1 MSKGYSLFDEINR
14 KLYFRRDVEF
24 TENNFGQR
32 QAMTTESD
40 QKGEEWKKKEEEE
53 EKEKEKEKKK
63 KKKKTCRK
71 NLEGLKE
78 HEKHLSDMFTMNK
91 QTLQLTTC
99 TMSFII

>member
-1 MSKGYSLFDEINR
+1 
-14 KLYFRRDVEF
+14 
-24 TENNFGQR
+24 
-32 QAMTTESD
+32 MTTDSD

-53 EKEKEKEKKK
+53 EEKEKEKKK
-63 KKKKTCRK
+63 RKTRRK